1 MEHFQKENKKE
12 QISIIHY
19 TNKLFTS
26 ELHTRDIPSGSIQCK
41 ANQDVLGK
49 KSSIQSA
56 PYACSCEWKPLKGEW
71 WTTQQQAPQ

>member
-12 QISIIHY
+12 QISITHY

-41 ANQDVLGK
+41 ANQDVLEK

-56 PYACSCEWKPLKGEW
+56 P
-71 WTTQQQAPQ
+71 